1 MFPHSDLQR
10 NFSDA
15 RGHARP
21 LHPADGEITEHFAE
35 THGVLA
41 VAAFGSNAERERF
54 DDFSDLDFLVL
65 VQPEA
70 KTRVLEQ
77 SGRLE
82 AIHPVDG
89 IGSHTAT
96 RCSCSFRT
104 GYFATSAWWR
114 RTSSRTSPTVRDI
127 SLEARRLGRD
137 RPCASEPERPVRDE
151 LTADALF
158 HLYTGFFVL
167 CAGRKRPRLK
177 NQVAAAQRVF
187 TLLQA
192 ESADAFSSLRRAERI
207 LDRDLLAAVMPGYG
221 HSREAAGALLSHC
234 LSRRTRRFIK
244 QFLRFSIDRRDG
256 WRYAYINV

>member
-1 MFPHSDLQR
+1 MR
-10 NFSDA
+10 A
-15 RGHARP
+15 GMRGRSIRRME
-21 LHPADGEITEHFAE
+21 EITEHFAE

-77 SGRLE
+77 AGRLE

-89 IGSHTAT
+89 MRIAYGDAVQLLFSDGVLCDFGVVTPDQFADFPHGEGQYLWKRADWAGIGL
-96 RCSCSFRT
+96 
-104 GYFATSAWWR
+104 
-114 RTSSRTSPTVRDI
+114 D
-127 SLEARRLGRD
+127 
-137 RPCASEPERPVRDE
+137 ASEPERPARDE

-158 HLYTGFFVL
+158 HLYTGLLRALRGEEAAAFEEI
-167 CAGRKRPRLK
+167 
-177 NQVAAAQRVF
+177 QVAAAQRVF

-221 HSREAAGALLSHC
+221 HSREAAGALLSH
-234 LSRRTRRFIK
+234 LSFAQDTPLYQAVFA
-244 QFLRFSIDRRDG
+244 LL
-256 WRYAYINV
+256 N